1 MAAKVLSQY
10 KSELKGNVKIIFQ
23 PAEEGLGGAKEM
35 VKAGVLDNPKV
46 EAAIGVHL
54 WTGLPV
60 GKIGVRTGATL
71 AAADELK
78 MTIKGKGGHGAIP
91 HQTVDPITVAAQFI
105 TLIQTIVSRNVDPL
119 KSAVVSIGKI
129 QGGTAINIIPEE
141 VVIGG
146 TIRTFDPEVRE
157 LVLRRLH
164 EVVKGTCQAHGAD
177 WHFEVEFHCPA
188 LVNDERISGL
198 VKKTGVEL
206 LGANNVVEANPTMGS
221 EDMAFMLQEAPGCY
235 FFLGASNK
243 EKGLDQPHHSP
254 SFNFDEEAL
263 AIGVEV
269 IVNAVR
275 KYLS

>member
-10 KSELKGNVKIIFQ
+10 KSDLKGNVKIIFQ

-35 VKAGVLDNPKV
+35 VKAGVLGDPKV

-54 WTGLPV
+54 WTGLPI
-60 GKIGVRTGATL
+60 GKIGVRAGATL

-78 MTIKGKGGHGAIP
+78 LTIKGKGGHGAIP

-105 TLIQTIVSRNVDPL
+105 TSIQTIVSRNVDPL
-119 KSAVVSIGKI
+119 KSAVISIGKI

-188 LVNDERISGL
+188 LVNDERISEL
-198 VKKTGVEL
+198 IKKTGAEL

-221 EDMAFMLQEAPGCY
+221 EDMAFMLQEVPGCY
-235 FFLGASNK
+235 FFLGASNR
-243 EKGLDQPHHSP
+243 EKGLDRPHHSP
-254 SFNFDEEAL
+254 RFNFDEEAL

-275 KYLS
+275 KYLL